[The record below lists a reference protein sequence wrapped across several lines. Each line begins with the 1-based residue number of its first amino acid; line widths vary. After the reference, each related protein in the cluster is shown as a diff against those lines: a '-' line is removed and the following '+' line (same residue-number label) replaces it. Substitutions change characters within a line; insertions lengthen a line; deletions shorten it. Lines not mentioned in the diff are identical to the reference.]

1 MAKAF
6 AKSFYDSASWRAV
19 RDSYI
24 SERISIDGG
33 ACERCRTE
41 QGYIV
46 HHKIWLNKHNISD
59 PNVALNSKN
68 LEYLC
73 KKCHDLEHYEQ
84 INGHKKPNL
93 QCSFDASGQPMA
105 PIQR

>member
-6 AKSFYDSASWRAV
+6 AKSFYDSAAWQSA

-33 ACERCRTE
+33 ACERCHTE

-59 PNVALNSKN
+59 PNVTLNHKN

-73 KKCHDLEHYEQ
+73 KNCHDLEHYEQ
-84 INGHKKPNL
+84 LNGRKKPKL
-93 QCSFDASGQPMA
+93 QCFFDVSGQPMP
-105 PIQR
+105 PIPR